1 MISEEIWT
9 AFPSDH
15 LLTQRN
21 GDDLTKCVWG
31 QAVEAVAGK
40 EMGTLLKEYLAP

>member
-1 MISEEIWT
+1 MMYEKTWT
-9 AFPSDH
+9 AFP
-15 LLTQRN
+15 LLILC
-21 GDDLTKCVWG
+21 GDLGDGLTKCVWG